1 MQQFG
6 GPCFGAVASEGI
18 FMKKFA
24 FAVAAIALPA
34 SANAV
39 PFVNGSFETGPATTR
54 FTTLDPGSTAMTG
67 WTVGGGGV
75 DYIGGYWN
83 AQNGSRSVDLSGGA
97 PGSISQ
103 TFDTI
108 AGQGYTVTFYLS
120 GNGDNGVGPR
130 TASVNATGSAT
141 TNYTVTASTTP
152 NMTYT
157 PFTYNFFATGAS
169 TTLTFASLTGNAYGP
184 VLDNVAVTAV
194 PEPATW
200 GMMLL
205 GFGAV
210 GGMVRSRRRHKVA
223 RIRFA

>member
-141 TNYTVTASTTP
+141 TSEPPRSQGHHEPSGASP
-152 NMTYT
+152 VLEVVG
-157 PFTYNFFATGAS
+157 FATRMPSAS
-169 TTLTFASLTGNAYGP
+169 RLARHASASRSHSLAVSTL
-184 VLDNVAVTAV
+184 V
-194 PEPATW
+194 PHANQ
-200 GMMLL
+200 
-205 GFGAV
+205 
-210 GGMVRSRRRHKVA
+210 SS
-223 RIRFA
+223 